1 MFAYALSVHSLDF
14 SRACIMNPDS
24 SDCSFNEGARFS
36 KSLSLVKTR
45 SGVTTLKT
53 GSLLVKRSRIWR
65 THTRDQSLT
74 RSYRGPRS
82 PRCTHPRYTA
92 LYGTYSH
99 TYTHAHTWCET
110 KLKTLVCILR
120 MNEDIGTE
128 RFSSTRFCIKE
139 PYNCH

>member
-1 MFAYALSVHSLDF
+1 MFAYALSVLDAHSLDF

-82 PRCTHPRYTA
+82 PRCHASTQHDFTRDIRTHI
-92 LYGTYSH
+92 H
-99 TYTHAHTWCET
+99 TRTHVMQNQS
-110 KLKTLVCILR
+110 LKCSFA
-120 MNEDIGTE
+120 
-128 RFSSTRFCIKE
+128 FSE
-139 PYNCH
+139 